1 VLDAQNNALY
11 TTLGILLHCVLDVF
25 ACNLCLFLKLLLHVF
40 MLTTNFTFQYLKEL
54 ICYLDEWRETVE
66 GRIGFDDDQK
76 QCMLLSAAMDNGIRI
91 TGMCASDDTIGL
103 ICMFYYSQVIS
114 GTGTNPSTH

>member
-1 VLDAQNNALY
+1 MLDAQNNALY

-40 MLTTNFTFQYLKEL
+40 VLTTNFTFQYLKEL

-66 GRIGFDDDQK
+66 GRIGFDDETPF
-76 QCMLLSAAMDNGIRI
+76 G
-91 TGMCASDDTIGL
+91 
-103 ICMFYYSQVIS
+103 
-114 GTGTNPSTH
+114 